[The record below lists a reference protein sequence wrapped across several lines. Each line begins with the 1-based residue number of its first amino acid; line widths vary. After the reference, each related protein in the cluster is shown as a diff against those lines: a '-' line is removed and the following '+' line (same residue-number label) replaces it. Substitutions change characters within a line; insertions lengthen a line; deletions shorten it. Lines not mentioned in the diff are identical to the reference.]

1 MYLSDEIQK
10 TLRSLG
16 KISINEV
23 VKKVGDI
30 FVAINVENTQSRILT
45 NEANLI
51 HSLMNESIKINKEI
65 LKGWYGIR
73 REIRKISFF

>member
-1 MYLSDEIQK
+1 MYLTDEIQK

-30 FVAINVENTQSRILT
+30 FVAINVENSQSRMLI
-45 NEANLI
+45 NETNLI
-51 HSLMNESIKINKEI
+51 NSLMNENVKTNKEI
-65 LKGWYGIR
+65 LKG
-73 REIRKISFF
+73 